1 MSGIKIIE
9 VVLGLTFVYL
19 LLSLLCTAIN
29 EYISGLLNKRGR
41 HLFKAVDDLLGSQE
55 VQEAFYNHPLI
66 TTLSPHHGELR
77 SRAKKLE
84 ARLYGTR
91 WARRLMDWMRPTIR
105 SQRYPSYLPARNF
118 ALALLNSTD
127 YTAVLQG
134 AASPPAGDP
143 VVATPHDLARLFD
156 ALLQESSADVSELL
170 RDPAVAS
177 ILGSPVVPQSVR
189 DAVINVTTGT
199 QREVQKLQD
208 GVEIWFNNAMD
219 RVSGTY
225 KRYTQVALLLIG
237 LVAAILLNADTIR
250 IWQTLSSND
259 ELREAVVRQAIAFNE
274 AHPSAPPADSGQADT
289 TTTAGTAADTTAATD
304 TTAAPVR
311 SPAPA
316 STTAAADTA
325 AHDTSDCTAPT
336 GSAAAAAYD
345 KAIEG
350 QRLTCGEARA
360 VIAMASAELDSTQ
373 LAVGWTRAELLKL
386 GVARV
391 DTVPPDTAKHRA
403 GSPDAGKTAVQTR
416 LVPVLW
422 PFSWHRS
429 IWPKLL
435 GLILTAIAVS
445 MGAPFW
451 FDMLNKIINIRSAG
465 RAPDERP
472 KNPEA
477 SAKRLGETAP
487 K

>member
-1 MSGIKIIE
+1 MSGVKIIE

-41 HLFKAVDDLLGSQE
+41 HLFKAVDDLLASEE

-77 SRAKKLE
+77 RRTKELE
-84 ARLYGTR
+84 GKLYGTR
-91 WARRLMDWMRPTIR
+91 WARRLMGWMQPTIR

-134 AASPPAGDP
+134 TASPPGGDQ

-170 RDPAVAS
+170 RDPAVAT
-177 ILGSPVVPQSVR
+177 ILASPVVPQSVR
-189 DAVINVTTGT
+189 DTVTNVATGT

-225 KRYTQVALLLIG
+225 KRYTQIALLLIG

-250 IWQTLSSND
+250 IWQTLSTND
-259 ELREAVVRQAIAFNE
+259 QLRQALVQRAIAFN
-274 AHPSAPPADSGQADT
+274 AAANAAMPKDTTPADTTHPRAAAVDTTVGAPPSDTTGQDTPPSTNPTAGATAQADT
-289 TTTAGTAADTTAATD
+289 TCS
-304 TTAAPVR
+304 VV
-311 SPAPA
+311 
-316 STTAAADTA
+316 
-325 AHDTSDCTAPT
+325 T
-336 GSAAAAAYD
+336 GDSAQ
-345 KAIEG
+345 KAVAKVVAN

-360 VIAMASAELDSTQ
+360 VMAIARAELDSTQ
-373 LAVGWTRAELLKL
+373 LGLGWTPAELMEI

-391 DTVPPDTAKHRA
+391 DTVRPDTTKQRA
-403 GSPDAGKTAVQTR
+403 ASADAGKTAVQTR
-416 LVPVLW
+416 LVPVLN
-422 PFSWHRS
+422 PFSWHRAF
-429 IWPKLL
+429 WPKLL

-445 MGAPFW
+445 LGAPFW